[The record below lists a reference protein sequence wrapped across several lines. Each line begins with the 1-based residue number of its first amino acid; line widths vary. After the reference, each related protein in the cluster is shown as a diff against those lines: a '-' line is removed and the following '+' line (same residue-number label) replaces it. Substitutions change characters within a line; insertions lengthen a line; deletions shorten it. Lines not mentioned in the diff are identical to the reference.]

1 MLISTR
7 QKLAYLALPKTGT
20 SAVEAA
26 LEPLCD
32 IRYVGSPRVKHMTM
46 HSFERFMMPYLR
58 RIGLGDIETVCVVRE
73 PVDWLGSWY
82 RYLSGKEFAGSPR
95 STRGVSFAE
104 FVEGYLASPQPPYAK
119 LGRPSRFVVG
129 RTLRV
134 THLYRYEDLPK
145 LVAFLAERFG
155 TRLELPTRKV
165 SPKAETVL
173 PAALRAR
180 LEAERAEDFALHAS
194 LG

>member
-7 QKLAYLALPKTGT
+7 HKLAYLALPKTGT
-20 SAVEAA
+20 SSVEAA

-46 HSFERFMMPYLR
+46 HSFERFVLPYLR
-58 RIGLGDIETVCVVRE
+58 RIGIGDTETVCVVRE

-82 RYLSGKEFAGSPR
+82 RYLGRKQFRRSPR
-95 STRGVSFAE
+95 STLGISFAT
-104 FVEGYLASPQPPYAK
+104 FVEGYLASPQPAYAT

-129 RTLRV
+129 RTTRV

-145 LVAFLAERFG
+145 LVEFLSDRFG
-155 TRLELPTRKV
+155 TRLELPNRKV
-165 SPKAETVL
+165 SPKAELDL
-173 PAALRAR
+173 PPALRSR
-180 LEAERAEDFALHAS
+180 LETERAEEFELYAS